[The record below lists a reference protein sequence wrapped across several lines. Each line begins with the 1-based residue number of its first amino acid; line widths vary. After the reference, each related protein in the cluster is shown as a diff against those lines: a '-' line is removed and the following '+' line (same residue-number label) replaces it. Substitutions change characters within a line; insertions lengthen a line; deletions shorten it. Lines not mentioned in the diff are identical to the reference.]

1 MLLAWRIPTDR
12 KPAGGRLDIK
22 NQNKSIM
29 SLKLENLRLRLS
41 KADALPQLALM
52 GILSGLLAGA
62 VIVLFRLAIESL
74 QLQFLPGQTTHAYL
88 PGHTLENYEQLPMLW
103 RFMLPVLGGLALG
116 LMYWLLTRNT
126 MLQVG
131 VVHVMERLVYYQ
143 GVLPLRNMLLQFLGA
158 VMSIVSGFSAGREG
172 PGIHLGAASGSLIG
186 QYMKLPNNSIRIL
199 VASGAAA
206 AIAASFNTP
215 LAGVVFAMEVI
226 MMEYTLAGFTPV
238 ILASVTAAT
247 LTRFVFGNEIAFT
260 VMETKIA
267 NLSELPYIAAAGLL
281 IGGLAALF
289 ISLIR
294 KVNQFALN
302 KPMFLRMSLAGLLTG
317 LIALYAPASS
327 IMGVGYDTVNS
338 ALTGSLAGMTLTVLL
353 IILLA
358 KIVATATTLGLGVP
372 AGLIGPTLFIGAI
385 AGVIAGSGAKMLYAD
400 PSSAGY
406 YALLGMGAMMGATLQ
421 APLAALT
428 AMLEMTQNSDII
440 LPGML
445 IIVMASMTC
454 RELFGRK
461 SVFIELMQVRG
472 LDYRHDPVS
481 QSLLRLGVAGAM
493 DRDIESLPAQ
503 APLDRVHVVLDQN
516 PRWIIII
523 DENRKPLAMMPTADL
538 AHAYL
543 ELTQYQSGAG
553 QPQHDKLPQTLD
565 LMEIPAKRKQL
576 APVSLQANLQQ
587 ALDTLQQTGA
597 EALYVYR
604 YGTAG
609 APHIY
614 GILTKSLIEETYHKG
629 V

>member
-1 MLLAWRIPTDR
+1 
-12 KPAGGRLDIK
+12 
-22 NQNKSIM
+22 M

-52 GILSGLLAGA
+52 GVLSGLLAGA
-62 VIVLFRLAIESL
+62 VIVVFRLAIEYL
-74 QLQFLPGQTTHAYL
+74 QLQFLPGQPSHGYL
-88 PGHTLENYEQLPMLW
+88 PGHTLETYEQLPALW
-103 RFMLPVLGGLALG
+103 RFTLPVLGGLSLG
-116 LMYWLLTRNT
+116 LMYWLITRNT

-143 GVLPLRNMLLQFLGA
+143 GVLPLRNMLLQFFGA
-158 VMSIVSGFSAGREG
+158 VLSIVSGFSAGREG

-226 MMEYTLAGFTPV
+226 VMEYTLAGFTPV

-247 LTRFVFGNEIAFT
+247 LTRFIFGDEIAFT
-260 VMETKIA
+260 VVETKIST
-267 NLSELPYIAAAGLL
+267 LTELPYIAAAGLA
-281 IGGLAALF
+281 IGSLAALF

-294 KVNQFALN
+294 RVNQFALN
-302 KPMFLRMSLAGLLTG
+302 KPMFLRMCLAGLITG
-317 LIALYAPASS
+317 LLALYAPASS
-327 IMGVGYDTVNS
+327 IMGVGYDTVNN
-338 ALTGSLAGMTLTVLL
+338 ALTGSLASLTVTVLL
-353 IILLA
+353 VILLA

-372 AGLIGPTLFIGAI
+372 AGLIAPTLFIGAI
-385 AGVIAGSGAKMLYAD
+385 AGLLAGIGAKTLYAS
-400 PSSAGY
+400 PSSEGY

-445 IIVMASMTC
+445 IIVMASLTS
-454 RELFGRK
+454 RELFGKK
-461 SVFIELMQVRG
+461 SVFIALMQVRG
-472 LDYRHDPVS
+472 LDYRSDPIS

-493 DRDIESLPAQ
+493 DRDTESLPAQ
-503 APLDRVHVVLDQN
+503 VTLDKVHVVLDRS
-516 PRWIIII
+516 PRWIVVI
-523 DENRKPLAMMPTADL
+523 DDDKKPLALMPTADL

-543 ELTQYQSGAG
+543 ELTQYPRDDG
-553 QPQHDKLPQTLD
+553 PPHDKLPQTLN

-576 APVSLQANLQQ
+576 APISLQANLQE

-614 GILTKSLIEETYHKG
+614 GILTRSLIEETYQKG